1 MMQVSVHN
9 YHITFNFDM
18 FMMDEKMRALLG
30 AHTGH
35 VSFSTPQHQQPMR
48 STQHLPT
55 HKYYPIDHFSQ

>member
-9 YHITFNFDM
+9 YHMTFNFDM

-35 VSFSTPQHQQPMR
+35 VSFSTPQHQQPM
-48 STQHLPT
+48 
-55 HKYYPIDHFSQ
+55 